1 MRYNDFKKEKI
12 MYNVFVKKQG
22 QYNPDMVGEFSNI
35 NDAVALATSLK
46 EKDETISYTIE
57 ETSGHFDSY
66 GEPISTVVRRG

>member
-1 MRYNDFKKEKI
+1 

-35 NDAVALATSLK
+35 NDAVALATELK

-66 GEPISTVVRRG
+66 GEPISTIVRRG

>member
-1 MRYNDFKKEKI
+1 
-12 MYNVFVKKQG
+12 MYNVFIKKQG

-57 ETSGHFDSY
+57 ETTGHFDSY

>member
-1 MRYNDFKKEKI
+1 

-66 GEPISTVVRRG
+66 GEPISTIVRRG

>member
-1 MRYNDFKKEKI
+1 

-22 QYNPDMVGEFSNI
+22 SYSADMVGEFSNI
-35 NDAVALATSLK
+35 NDAVNLATSLK

>member
-1 MRYNDFKKEKI
+1 

-22 QYNPDMVGEFSNI
+22 QYTPDMVGEFSNI
-35 NDAVALATSLK
+35 NDAINLAISLK

-66 GEPISTVVRRG
+66 GEPISTVVKRG

>member
-1 MRYNDFKKEKI
+1 

-22 QYNPDMVGEFSNI
+22 SYNADMVGEFSNI
-35 NDAVALATSLK
+35 NDAVALANSLN

-57 ETSGHFDSY
+57 ETSGHFNSY

>member
-1 MRYNDFKKEKI
+1 

-22 QYNPDMVGEFSNI
+22 QYNPDMVGEFSSL
-35 NDAVALATSLK
+35 NDAIKLATDLK

-66 GEPISTVVRRG
+66 GEPISTVVKRG

>member
-1 MRYNDFKKEKI
+1 
-12 MYNVFVKKQG
+12 MYNVFIKKQG

-57 ETSGHFDSY
+57 ETTGHFDSY
-66 GEPISTVVRRG
+66 GEPISTVVRRGWEK

>member
-1 MRYNDFKKEKI
+1 

-35 NDAVALATSLK
+35 NDAISLATSLK

-57 ETSGHFDSY
+57 ETTGHFDSY
-66 GEPISTVVRRG
+66 GEPISQVVKRG